1 MSWYAGNIT
10 KRWCLNVLMHKCPN
24 AGEMLGRIILM
35 HLCGSNSPGS
45 SFYATLPSTLLALFP
60 NLSLSKHYNTFL
72 RSLFQVQ
79 YWTIFRP
86 FTVVVLNHVKLF
98 SHFLRGARSPK
109 AEDGSNKN
117 GVHDNDDDV
126 KNSKDDD
133 DGGEEFVQR
142 FLCAKVD
149 LPCVHWL

>member
-60 NLSLSKHYNTFL
+60 NLSLPRHYNNFGTTFL
-72 RSLFQVQ
+72 PKKL
-79 YWTIFRP
+79 TNMK
-86 FTVVVLNHVKLF
+86 VLNQVGPC
-98 SHFLRGARSPK
+98 GARNPIFK
-109 AEDGSNKN
+109 A
-117 GVHDNDDDV
+117 
-126 KNSKDDD
+126 
-133 DGGEEFVQR
+133 GGW
-142 FLCAKVD
+142 K
-149 LPCVHWL
+149 